1 MSPVA
6 QAAPRPAA
14 GPPSPRLSAKL
25 FWLAITFLAV
35 ALAAVGFTLYE
46 SWKLEGGAAVIND
59 MGSERMRSYRIAYL
73 LASDPGGTDPAAG
86 REVMAEMR
94 RFEEVLTGLKS
105 GDPVRPL
112 VLPRDDEILAE
123 LIAVERHWH
132 ESVKPLIGRMV
143 AGGAAGRV
151 ELMPVLRTEIDR
163 FVARIDQVVRL
174 SEQHNAR
181 NIALLR
187 YMQFGLI
194 ALAIVGT
201 VALIQLMFLL
211 VVRPVTSLS
220 EGMQRMTAGDFGV
233 RLPVETRD
241 EFGDLAEGFNRM
253 ANRLQDLYATLEE
266 RVAEKTRD
274 LGERNRE
281 LAELYGVAQL
291 LNEPAATEE
300 LCRGFLRRLM
310 GLHGAVGGAVR
321 LFDAETRSLHLYA
334 HEGLSAEFASEE
346 RCIDIGECLCGAAAK
361 RGRSEVDVL
370 DDVAPDVAADCRRA
384 GYRTVAIFPIRLK
397 GELLGVFNLYFSSSQ
412 RIGAEDRQLLE
423 ALGQHLGVAIE
434 NQRLASRDREL
445 AVYEE
450 RSLLARELHD
460 SIAQSLAFLNIQVQ
474 MLEDSLARGARGEV
488 SEVLARIR
496 EGVRESYDDVRELL
510 THFRTRVKQ
519 EEDIGVALKQMLD
532 RFAAQSGLAADFAD
546 GGAGVPL
553 TAETQLQVL
562 HILQE
567 ALSNVRKH
575 AGARRVSLA
584 VNRDAEY
591 RFTVGDDGR
600 GFDAAAAAA
609 DTGSHIG
616 LRIMQERAERIGG
629 RVEVRSQP
637 GAGTTVTLVLP
648 AVQPADARASRLQE
662 AQA

>member
-1 MSPVA
+1 MNF
-6 QAAPRPAA
+6 AALSAGARAA
-14 GPPSPRLSAKL
+14 ANPPPSLSVKL
-25 FWLAITFLAV
+25 FWVAVAFLSV

-73 LASDPGGTDPAAG
+73 LAQDPRGSDTAAAG
-86 REVMAEMR
+86 EVLAEVR
-94 RFEEVLTGLKS
+94 RFEEVLAGLKS

-112 VLPRDDEILAE
+112 VLPRDGEILAE
-123 LIAVERHWH
+123 LVAVERHWFAA
-132 ESVKPLIGRMV
+132 VRPLVEWIV
-143 AGGAAGRV
+143 AGDAAERAR
-151 ELMPVLRTEIDR
+151 LMPALREEIES

-174 SEQHNAR
+174 TEVNNAR

-194 ALAIVGT
+194 VLALVGT

-220 EGMQRMTAGDFGV
+220 EGMRRMTAGEFDV

-346 RCIDIGECLCGAAAK
+346 RCIDIGECLCGVAAK

-370 DDVAPDVAADCRRA
+370 DEVAPDVAADCRKA

-397 GELLGVFNLYFSSSQ
+397 GELLGVFNLYFSSPQ
-412 RIGAEDRQLLE
+412 HIGAEDRQLLE

-474 MLEDSLARGARGEV
+474 MLEDSLARDARGEV
-488 SEVLARIR
+488 GEVLARIR
-496 EGVRESYDDVRELL
+496 EGVQESYDDVRELL

-532 RFAAQSGLAADFAD
+532 RFAAQSGLTADFAD

-553 TAETQLQVL
+553 PAETQLQVL

-584 VNRDAEY
+584 LRRDAEY
-591 RFTVGDDGR
+591 RFSVGDDGR
-600 GFDAAAAAA
+600 GFDTAVAAA
-609 DTGSHIG
+609 DSGSHIG

-629 RVEVRSQP
+629 RIEVRSQP
-637 GAGTTVTLVLP
+637 GAGTTVTLLLP
-648 AVQPADARASRLQE
+648 AVQPAVAPAAQPLEARA
-662 AQA
+662 